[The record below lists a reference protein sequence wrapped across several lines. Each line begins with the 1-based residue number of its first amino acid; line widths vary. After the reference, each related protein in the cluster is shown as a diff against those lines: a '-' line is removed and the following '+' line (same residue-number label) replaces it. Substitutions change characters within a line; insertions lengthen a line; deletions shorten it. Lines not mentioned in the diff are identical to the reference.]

1 MQLDGHGYG
10 AVSTALVETGALETG
25 ALETGA
31 VVCVSHRYCDV
42 TICKRHILITIK
54 VSASK
59 VGVGNS

>member
-25 ALETGA
+25 A
-31 VVCVSHRYCDV
+31 VVCVSHRCCDV